1 MKWFKNSIAL
11 ASLLMLF
18 VWGAKDSTFFV
29 ESNTP
34 ATQSVSSI
42 ETVKVVGTKQTIAE
56 HQFQNVVKESSTFL
70 ISFLPF
76 VLEESKTFF
85 LSKFT
90 SFLSRQD
97 HNRCEKV
104 SKLLFPYHFFW

>member
-11 ASLLMLF
+11 ASLLALF
-18 VWGAKDSTFFV
+18 FWSVKDSTFFEKNNASTSQTV
-29 ESNTP
+29 H
-34 ATQSVSSI
+34 SI
-42 ETVKVVGTKQTIAE
+42 ETIKVIGTKQSIAE
-56 HQFQNVVKESSTFL
+56 HQFQSVVKESSSFL

-76 VLEESKTFF
+76 ICEENRTFF

-104 SKLLFPYHFFW
+104 SKLLFPYH

>member
-18 VWGAKDSTFFV
+18 FWSTKDNFFIL
-29 ESNTP
+29 ENYALT
-34 ATQSVSSI
+34 TQTVHSI
-42 ETVKVVGTKQTIAE
+42 ETLKVVGTKQTIAE
-56 HQFQNVVKESSTFL
+56 HQFQSIVKKSSTFL
-70 ISFLPF
+70 LSFLPF
-76 VLEESKTFF
+76 LIKESKTFF
-85 LSKFT
+85 PSKFS

-97 HNRCEKV
+97 QNRCEKV

>member
-1 MKWFKNSIAL
+1 VKWFKNSVAL

-18 VWGAKDSTFFV
+18 VWGVKDNTFVV
-29 ESNTP
+29 ENSAPTSQ
-34 ATQSVSSI
+34 TVRSI
-42 ETVKVVGTKQTIAE
+42 EMVKVVGTKQTIAE
-56 HQFQNVVKESSTFL
+56 HQFQSVVKNSSAFLLSFSPFILAESSTFL
-70 ISFLPF
+70 
-76 VLEESKTFF
+76 

-104 SKLLFPYHFFW
+104 SKLLFPFHFFW

>member
-18 VWGAKDSTFFV
+18 FWSAKDSTFFV
-29 ESNTP
+29 ENNAPTSQT
-34 ATQSVSSI
+34 VRSI
-42 ETVKVVGTKQTIAE
+42 EIIKVVATKQTIAE

-76 VLEESKTFF
+76 VLKENKTF
-85 LSKFT
+85 LPSKFT

-104 SKLLFPYHFFW
+104 SILLFPYHFFW

>member
-1 MKWFKNSIAL
+1 VKWFKNSIAL

-18 VWGAKDSTFFV
+18 VWATKDNTFFT
-29 ESNTP
+29 ENNSST
-34 ATQSVSSI
+34 TQSVRSV
-42 ETVKVVGTKQTIAE
+42 ETVKVIGTKQTIAE

-70 ISFLPF
+70 LSFLPF
-76 VLEESKTFF
+76 LIKESKTFF
-85 LSKFT
+85 PSKFS

>member
-1 MKWFKNSIAL
+1 MKWYKNSIAL

-18 VWGAKDSTFFV
+18 VWATKDNTFFT
-29 ESNTP
+29 ENNSST
-34 ATQSVSSI
+34 TQSVRSV
-42 ETVKVVGTKQTIAE
+42 ETVKVIGTKQTIAE

-70 ISFLPF
+70 ISLLPF
-76 VLEESKTFF
+76 NLEGSKTFF

-104 SKLLFPYHFFW
+104 SKLLFPYHFFL

>member
-11 ASLLMLF
+11 AGLLMLF
-18 VWGAKDSTFFV
+18 AWSTKDNSVFSEDFSTPLQTV
-29 ESNTP
+29 R
-34 ATQSVSSI
+34 SV

-56 HQFQNVVKESSTFL
+56 HQFQNFVKENARLLFT
-70 ISFLPF
+70 FLPF
-76 VLEESKTFF
+76 HFEEFKLF
-85 LSKFT
+85 LTKKFT

>member
-18 VWGAKDSTFFV
+18 VWSTKDNTFFAENSAASSQTV
-29 ESNTP
+29 R
-34 ATQSVSSI
+34 SI
-42 ETVKVVGTKQTIAE
+42 ETVKVVGTKQTITE
-56 HQFQNVVKESSTFL
+56 HQFQSVVKESSTFL
-70 ISFLPF
+70 LSFLPF
-76 VLEESKTFF
+76 LLEESKTFF
-85 LSKFT
+85 PSKFT

>member
-18 VWGAKDSTFFV
+18 FWSAKDNTFFV
-29 ESNTP
+29 ENNAPTSQT
-34 ATQSVSSI
+34 VRSI
-42 ETVKVVGTKQTIAE
+42 EIIKVVATKQTIAE

-70 ISFLPF
+70 LSFTPF
-76 VLEESKTFF
+76 LIEENKTFF

-90 SFLSRQD
+90 TFLSRQD

-104 SKLLFPYHFFW
+104 SMLLFPYHFFW

>member
-1 MKWFKNSIAL
+1 MKWFKNSLTL

-18 VWGAKDSTFFV
+18 VWSSKDKSFFS
-29 ESNTP
+29 ESNFP
-34 ATQSVSSI
+34 STQSVRSI
-42 ETVKVVGTKQTIAE
+42 ELVKVVGTKQTIAE
-56 HQFQNVVKESSTFL
+56 HQFQSVVKESATFL

-76 VLEESKTFF
+76 TLEENKTFF

>member
-18 VWGAKDSTFFV
+18 VWSTKDNAFFV
-29 ESNTP
+29 ENNTLT
-34 ATQSVSSI
+34 TQSVRSV
-42 ETVKVVGTKQTIAE
+42 ETVKVIGTKQTIAE
-56 HQFQNVVKESSTFL
+56 HQFQSVVKESSSFL

-76 VLEESKTFF
+76 VIEKNKTFF